1 MNATLLETGRDAHAT
16 VAGGVTEAGELD
28 QAASMFVRV
37 RPRLIEIAYQ
47 ILGSAGETEDVVQEA
62 WLRWQRTERSLVRNP
77 TAFLATT
84 TTRLA
89 LNVAQSARSRR
100 ETYAEPWILER
111 ADPRI
116 GPEARVERGEAVERA
131 VTLLLRNLTPTERAA
146 YVLREAFGY
155 PYQQI
160 AQRLCLTNANARQ
173 LVRRAHKRIAAG
185 RRRQVSPTA
194 HRRFVLAF
202 RSAAQAGNLIDLE
215 QLLAADMA
223 G

>member
-1 MNATLLETGRDAHAT
+1 MNATLLDRERYERST
-16 VAGGVTEAGELD
+16 VAGGVPVASELD
-28 QAASMFVRV
+28 HAASVFISV
-37 RPRLIEIAYQ
+37 RPRLLEVAYQ
-47 ILGSAGETEDVVQEA
+47 ILGSVSETEDVVQEA
-62 WLRWQRTERSLVRNP
+62 WLRWQRTERAVVRNP

-89 LNVAQSARSRR
+89 LNLAQSARSRR
-100 ETYAEPWILER
+100 EIHAEPWILER

-116 GPEARVERGEAVERA
+116 GPEARAERGEAVDRA
-131 VTLLLRNLTPTERAA
+131 VSLLLRNLTPTERAA

-160 AQRLCLTNANARQ
+160 AETLRLTTANTRQ

-185 RRRQVSPTA
+185 RRRPVNPTA

-202 RSAAQAGNLIDLE
+202 RSAAHAGNLTDLE
-215 QLLAADMA
+215 QLLAADVA